1 MEKPE
6 DDRTGGPPPSRW
18 SRATIVDPLWFVV
31 IVAATAL
38 FLAWT
43 LAGALL
49 LLFAGLLF
57 GVFLDACCRGLERV
71 LPISRGWTLT
81 IVVIV
86 FTVLVS
92 VALALGGY
100 TLVTQVDRF
109 VEMLNQQLS
118 AWSEELELLGLE
130 PEGEEGERP
139 LARLI
144 PTPADLFAQARAT
157 LTAVTGTIGDMFLI
171 LFVGLFAA
179 AQPALYVRGVQKLVR
194 RRVAGR
200 VGEVLGE
207 AGATLRWWLLGQL
220 AAMVLIGV
228 TTWAAMALLGLPS
241 SALLGLQAGLL
252 SFIPYL
258 GPLLGAIA
266 IGLVA
271 ASQGMPVLLWALGL
285 YIVIQSIE
293 GYLITPLI
301 QRQAV
306 HLPPLLTLAALI
318 LFGAAFGIMGVI
330 LATPLAAVLR
340 VFILRFYVEDVLHRS
355 A

>member
-1 MEKPE
+1 
-6 DDRTGGPPPSRW
+6 
-18 SRATIVDPLWFVV
+18 
-31 IVAATAL
+31 
-38 FLAWT
+38 
-43 LAGALL
+43 
-49 LLFAGLLF
+49 
-57 GVFLDACCRGLERV
+57 
-71 LPISRGWTLT
+71 
-81 IVVIV
+81 
-86 FTVLVS
+86 
-92 VALALGGY
+92 
-100 TLVTQVDRF
+100 
-109 VEMLNQQLS
+109 
-118 AWSEELELLGLE
+118 
-130 PEGEEGERP
+130 
-139 LARLI
+139 
-144 PTPADLFAQARAT
+144 
-157 LTAVTGTIGDMFLI
+157 MFLI

-179 AQPALYVRGVQKLVR
+179 AQPALYVKGVQKLVR
-194 RRVAGR
+194 PRVAGR

-220 AAMVLIGV
+220 AAMVMIGL

-258 GPLLGAIA
+258 GPLLGGIA

-271 ASQGMPVLLWALGL
+271 ASQGMSVLLWALGL

-340 VFILRFYVEDVLHRS
+340 VFILRFYVEDVLHRG